1 MRAVLLKDF
10 GPPDRLTVAEVP
22 DPRPARGEVTIRV
35 AAVGIQFLETQVR
48 SGMMRGA
55 LGGAPL
61 PVILGKEIAGEV
73 IEAGEGVDAALV
85 GSRVLATTGGVGGYA
100 ELATAPADELVPV
113 PDGLDFRDAVALYRY
128 GATARGLID
137 AARVGEGDRVLVQ
150 AAAGAVGTILVQLL
164 KRAGATVIGTARG
177 AAKLGLVKELGA
189 DHVIDYSLPGW
200 TEQVRQAA
208 GGAVEVVYDHVG
220 GELGRDSFSLLA
232 PGAGRQIVFGF
243 SSGQPLDV
251 KPMELF
257 GRGLTL
263 TGFSAGLIWNRPAFA
278 RELVTDV
285 LGLAVAGEIKP
296 VIGQSYPLER
306 AAEAHAA
313 VEARSTIGKTLLIP

>member
-1 MRAVLLKDF
+1 
-10 GPPDRLTVAEVP
+10 
-22 DPRPARGEVTIRV
+22 VTIRV

-73 IEAGEGVDAALV
+73 IEAGPGVDTSLV
-85 GSRVLATTGGVGGYA
+85 GSRVLATTGGAGGYA

-113 PDGLDFRDAVALYRY
+113 PDALDFRDAVALYRY

-137 AARVGEGDRVLVQ
+137 AARVGAGDRVLVQ

-220 GELGRDSFSLLA
+220 GELGRDSFSLLT

-296 VIGQSYPLER
+296 VVGQSYPLER

>member
-10 GPPDRLTVAEVP
+10 GPPDRLAVAEVP
-22 DPRPARGEVTIRV
+22 DPRPAGGEVMIRV

-61 PVILGKEIAGEV
+61 PVVLGKEIAGEV
-73 IEAGEGVDAALV
+73 IEVGAGVDTAHL
-85 GSRVLATTGGVGGYA
+85 GSRVLATTGGTGGYA
-100 ELATAPADELVPV
+100 ERALAPAEGLVPV
-113 PDGLDFRDAVALYRY
+113 PDELDFRDAVALYRY

-137 AARVGEGDRVLVQ
+137 AARVTAGDRVLVQ
-150 AAAGAVGTILVQLL
+150 AAAGAVGTVLVQLL

-177 AAKLGLVKELGA
+177 AAKLALVKELGA
-189 DHVIDYSLPGW
+189 DHVVDYSLPGW

-208 GGAVEVVYDHVG
+208 QGAVEIVYDHIG
-220 GELGRDSFSLLA
+220 GELGRESFSLLA
-232 PGAGRQIVFGF
+232 AGSGRQIVFGY

-251 KPMELF
+251 KPTELF

-285 LGLAVAGEIKP
+285 LDLAVTGEIKP
-296 VIGQSYPLER
+296 VVGQSFPLER
-306 AAEAHAA
+306 AADAHAA
-313 VEARSTIGKTLLIP
+313 VESRSTVGKTLLIP

>member
-1 MRAVLLKDF
+1 MRAVLLKEF
-10 GPPDRLTVAEVP
+10 GSPDQLTVAEVP
-22 DPRPARGEVTIRV
+22 DPRPARGEVKIRV
-35 AAVGIQFLETQVR
+35 AAVGIQFLEAQVR

-61 PVILGKEIAGEV
+61 PVVLGKEIAGEV
-73 IEAGEGVDAALV
+73 VEVGAGVDTAYL
-85 GSRVLATTGGVGGYA
+85 GSRVLATTGGTGGYA
-100 ELATAPADELVPV
+100 ELALAPAGGLVPV
-113 PDGLDFRDAVALYRY
+113 PDELDFRDAVALYRY

-137 AARVGEGDRVLVQ
+137 AARITAGDRVLVQ

-177 AAKLGLVKELGA
+177 AAKLALVKELGA
-189 DHVIDYSLPGW
+189 DHVVDYSLPGW

-208 GGAVEVVYDHVG
+208 RGAVEIVYDHIG
-220 GELGRDSFSLLA
+220 GELGRESFSLLA
-232 PGAGRQIVFGF
+232 AGSGRQIVFGF

-263 TGFSAGLIWNRPAFA
+263 TGFSASLIWNRPAIA

-285 LGLAVAGEIKP
+285 LDLAVTGQIKP
-296 VIGQSYPLER
+296 VVGQSFPLER
-306 AAEAHAA
+306 AADAHAA
-313 VEARSTIGKTLLIP
+313 VESRSTVGKTLLIP